1 MLQSQLE
8 CARCGNVNPCRLLL
22 CFRAKKASSIS
33 KCRHCR
39 GVSINDSVSVD
50 LGIDWLWCT
59 CEQRAG
65 GRRTKVCTS
74 ENHLRF
80 TEKVRVCQKRSLGQW
95 RPDYEYAA
103 CTGVQ
108 LMQWQQF
115 WPIQF
120 YPPDISQ
127 KMFSYGI
134 MQCSWQHINGEIV
147 QHDVTYSVSCWTQS
161 LSSSTWPPMNQT
173 RFEKYGA
180 AVLSLIYRNM
190 LWSSTAT
197 TTRRHVHVSLM
208 CKYILRTSF
217 IEQFLQ
223 TEHSQLP
230 TNQLQ

>member
-1 MLQSQLE
+1 MTSQTQTHTKKQRVLHAMLQSQLE
-8 CARCGNVNPCRLLL
+8 CALCGAVNPCRFLL
-22 CFRAKKASSIS
+22 CFRAKKALSIS
-33 KCRHCR
+33 KCGH
-39 GVSINDSVSVD
+39 
-50 LGIDWLWCT
+50 
-59 CEQRAG
+59 
-65 GRRTKVCTS
+65 
-74 ENHLRF
+74 
-80 TEKVRVCQKRSLGQW
+80 
-95 RPDYEYAA
+95 

-108 LMQWQQF
+108 LMQRQQL

-134 MQCSWQHINGEIV
+134 IQCSWQHINGEIV
-147 QHDVTYSVSCWTQS
+147 QHVVTYSVSCWTQS

-197 TTRRHVHVSLM
+197 TTWHVHVSLM

-217 IEQFLQ
+217 IKQFLQ